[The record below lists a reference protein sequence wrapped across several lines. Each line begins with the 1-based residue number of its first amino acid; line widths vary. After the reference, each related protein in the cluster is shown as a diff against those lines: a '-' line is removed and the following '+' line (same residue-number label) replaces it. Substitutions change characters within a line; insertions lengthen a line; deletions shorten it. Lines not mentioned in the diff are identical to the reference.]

1 VSVFTN
7 PTSLAKEHAAEY
19 VAAVFRLLGDQNP
32 LDVLER
38 TPALLR
44 SAVAPLSTVQ
54 VRRPEQ
60 DGKWSV
66 LEVVQHLADSELV
79 SGVRLRMVLAQ
90 NRASLVAYDQD
101 VWAERLRYSQA
112 DAAHALDEFTLVRRS
127 NLRLLRSLSNDDWAR
142 VGVHVERGEQTLADM
157 VRLSAGHDL
166 VHLNQIDRILG
177 HQPGTSSGQS

>member
-7 PTSLAKEHAAEY
+7 PTALAKEHAAEY
-19 VAAVFRLLGDQNP
+19 VSAVFGLLGDRNP

-38 TPALLR
+38 TPSLLR
-44 SAVAPLSTVQ
+44 SAVASLSAAQ

-60 DGKWSV
+60 EGKWSV
-66 LEVVQHLADSELV
+66 LHVVRHLADSELV
-79 SGVRLRMVLAQ
+79 SAVRWRMVVAQ

-101 VWAERLRYSQA
+101 VWAERLRYSHA
-112 DAAHALDEFTLVRRS
+112 DAEEALDEFTAVRRS
-127 NLRLLRSLSNDDWAR
+127 NLRLLRSLSNEDWAR

-177 HQPGTSSGQS
+177 HHTMAATQC

>member
-19 VAAVFRLLGDQNP
+19 VAAVFRLLGEQDP

-38 TPALLR
+38 TPALLKN
-44 SAVAPLSTVQ
+44 AVTPLSVEQ

-60 DGKWSV
+60 AGKWSV
-66 LEVVQHLADSELV
+66 RDVVQHLADSELV
-79 SGVRLRMVLAQ
+79 SAVRVRMVLAQ
-90 NRASLVAYDQD
+90 NHAPLVAYDQD

-112 DAAHALDEFTLVRRS
+112 DAARALEEFTLVRRS
-127 NLRLLRSLSNDDWAR
+127 NLRLLRSLATDDWAR

-177 HQPGTSSGQS
+177 SASSTGQC